1 MRMPFKVGKRA
12 LLERGLVL
20 GGSWASLTLTLY
32 LFLLQPVH
40 TISRIRLGL
49 SAVLAGMII
58 FLLFLWSERDEALPP
73 RVSKGWLVL
82 FALWGTLLVYFAK
95 PQPSMAL
102 FALPE
107 TLEVALVPLETEAAT
122 AQIIWLN
129 DGVADISFRQID
141 WVGNTHI
148 QPDGGVSLSLT
159 KDQPGG
165 FRWQGKGW
173 QSFTLTLKSDRP
185 LKAYLRTQRANYEEI
200 IEPTEDAEYTL
211 HLPIGNPG
219 IRCVFLALIW
229 GNVFLS
235 FFLFLL
241 MSVAFPRRNI
251 SLRLSLHW
259 QDLLPWFILALFV
272 SLGWGAGMVIAQY
285 NRLYADDYCY
295 LNILR
300 ENGWLKANV
309 HAYQH
314 ITGRFAG
321 HFLDFI
327 AYHLGERIA
336 PLGVYVLF
344 AAGSGGLYLLM
355 RTLYPE
361 AKAWHTASLA
371 GALPL
376 FALITTAN
384 PVQSVFWTLHALS
397 VCAGLGFLLL
407 TFRQV
412 FRWMHTP
419 PSLKN
424 RLGLFLL
431 ALFTGGFHETLSIF
445 GILFLSLLAW
455 LDWRSQRHK
464 GKQKVFPAS
473 AVATMG
479 LFTGSLIVILAP
491 GNASR
496 ITEIGFSFT
505 PKEILMQAGELFLS
519 SFHWILGG
527 PYQNGFTLLV
537 LLVVFLLG
545 LQWGM
550 RHVLPSYGF
559 LPLQPLEKLAF
570 FFLPF
575 VSILLMLLPSSV
587 LKGYFPLRSLF
598 IPQMVL
604 VLGTFGHGVWAGTW
618 LRRQNL
624 QLLVPVAIVATL
636 LILWMGWLIFPA
648 VSRFHQDMKLHA
660 AEWDTRVVLITQAR
674 TAGQSAV
681 FVPPYRYIAE
691 VDLQPDPNHWL
702 NQCIQIYYG
711 IAVQLESTEHP

>member
-1 MRMPFKVGKRA
+1 MRMPFKADKRA
-12 LLERGLVL
+12 LLERGLLL
-20 GGSWASLTLTLY
+20 GGSWTSLTLTLY

-40 TISRIRLGL
+40 TISRVRLGL
-49 SAVLAGMII
+49 SAVLAGMMII
-58 FLLFLWSERDEALPP
+58 LLSLWFEREEARSLHI
-73 RVSKGWLVL
+73 SKGWLVL

-102 FALPE
+102 FALSE
-107 TLEVALVPLETEAAT
+107 TLEVTFVPLEADTAAV
-122 AQIIWLN
+122 QILWLN
-129 DGVADISFRQID
+129 DGVTDISFQQID
-141 WVGNTHI
+141 WAGNAQI
-148 QPDGGVSLSLT
+148 QPDGVHLSLT

-165 FRWQGKGW
+165 FRWDGKGW

-219 IRCVFLALIW
+219 ISRVFLALIW

-235 FFLFLL
+235 FL
-241 MSVAFPRRNI
+241 
-251 SLRLSLHW
+251 LSLMVSVGFSCQKVPLALSTPW
-259 QDLLPWFILALFV
+259 QEFLPWLALAPLTL
-272 SLGWGAGMVIAQY
+272 LGWGAGMFIAQY

-295 LNILR
+295 LNILH

-309 HAYQH
+309 HAYLH

-327 AYHLGERIA
+327 AYHLGERIV

-344 AAGSGGLYLLM
+344 AAGGGGFYLLM
-355 RTLYPE
+355 RTLYPR

-407 TFRQV
+407 TIRQV
-412 FRWMHTP
+412 FRWMDTP
-419 PSLKN
+419 PPLKN

-431 ALFTGGFHETLSIF
+431 AVFTGGFHETLSIF

-455 LDWRSQRHK
+455 LDWRSQRHQ
-464 GKQKVFPAS
+464 GKQKEFPVS
-473 AVATMG
+473 AVAVLG
-479 LFTGSLIVILAP
+479 LLTGFLIVIIAP
-491 GNASR
+491 GNTSR
-496 ITEIGFSFT
+496 MAEMGITFDL
-505 PKEILMQAGELFLS
+505 KEIFRQTPNLILS
-519 SFHWILGG
+519 SFHWMLGG

-537 LLVVFLLG
+537 LLAVFLLG
-545 LQWGM
+545 LQWGL
-550 RHVLPSYGF
+550 RHAIPSYGF
-559 LPLQPLEKLAF
+559 LPLHPLEKLAF

-575 VSILLMLLPSSV
+575 VSILLMLLPSAM
-587 LKGYFPLRSLF
+587 LRGYFPLRSLF

-604 VLGTFGHGVWAGTW
+604 MLGAFGQGIWAGTW
-618 LRRQNL
+618 LKKQNFR
-624 QLLVPVAIVATL
+624 LLVPIALVTTF
-636 LILWMGWLIFPA
+636 LILWIGGLVYPA
-648 VSRFHQDMKLHA
+648 ISRFHQEMKLHA

-674 TAGQSAV
+674 TAGQNTV
-681 FVPPYRYIAE
+681 LVPPYRYIAE
-691 VDLQPDPNHWL
+691 VDLQPDPENWL
-702 NQCIQIYYG
+702 NRCIQTYYG

>member
-1 MRMPFKVGKRA
+1 MRMPFKEDKRA
-12 LLERGLVL
+12 LLERGLLL

-58 FLLFLWSERDEALPP
+58 LLLFLWSERDEALPP

-107 TLEVALVPLETEAAT
+107 TLEVTFVPLEANTAAV
-122 AQIIWLN
+122 QILWLN

-141 WVGNTHI
+141 WAGNAQI
-148 QPDGGVSLSLT
+148 QPDGVRLSLT

-173 QSFTLTLKSDRP
+173 QSFTLTLKSNSP

-219 IRCVFLALIW
+219 ISRVFLALIW

-241 MSVAFPRRNI
+241 MSVAFPHRNI
-251 SLRLSLHW
+251 SLRLSLRW
-259 QDLLPWFILALFV
+259 QDLLPWFILALFAL
-272 SLGWGAGMVIAQY
+272 LGWGAGMVIAQY

-295 LNILR
+295 LNILH
-300 ENGWLKANV
+300 ENGWLKANM
-309 HAYQH
+309 HAYLH

-327 AYHLGERIA
+327 AYHLGESIA
-336 PLGVYVLF
+336 PLGIYVLF
-344 AAGSGGLYLLM
+344 AAGGGGLYLLM
-355 RTLYPE
+355 RTLYPQS
-361 AKAWHTASLA
+361 KVWHTASLA
-371 GALPL
+371 AALPL

-412 FRWMHTP
+412 FRWMDTP
-419 PSLKN
+419 PALKN

-431 ALFTGGFHETLSIF
+431 AVFTGGFHETLSIF

-455 LDWRSQRHK
+455 LDWRSQRHQ
-464 GKQKVFPAS
+464 GKQKEFPVS
-473 AVATMG
+473 AVAVLGLLMG
-479 LFTGSLIVILAP
+479 FLIVIIAP
-491 GNASR
+491 GNTSR
-496 ITEIGFSFT
+496 MAEIGITFDL
-505 PKEILMQAGELFLS
+505 KEIFRQTPNLILS
-519 SFHWILGG
+519 SFRWMLGG

-537 LLVVFLLG
+537 LLAVFLLG
-545 LQWGM
+545 LQWGL
-550 RHVLPSYGF
+550 RHAIPSYGF
-559 LPLQPLEKLAF
+559 LPLHPLEKLAF

-575 VSILLMLLPSSV
+575 VSILLMLLPSAV
-587 LKGYFPLRSLF
+587 LRGFFPLRSLF
-598 IPQMVL
+598 IPQTVL
-604 VLGTFGHGVWAGTW
+604 ILGMFGHGIWAGTW
-618 LRRQNL
+618 LREQNL
-624 QLLVPVAIVATL
+624 KLLAPVAIVATA

-648 VSRFHQDMKLHA
+648 VSRFHQEMKLHA
-660 AEWDTRVVLITQAR
+660 AEWDTRAAFITQAH
-674 TAGQSAV
+674 TAGQNTV
-681 FVPPYRYIAE
+681 LVPPYRYIAE
-691 VDLQPDPNHWL
+691 VDLQPDPENWL
-702 NQCIQIYYG
+702 NRCIQTYYG
-711 IAVQLESTEHP
+711 ITVQLESIEQP